1 MASEENSEII
11 SPVNNQQEIQALPLM
26 RGWLHLGT
34 SPVALIAGF
43 VLVIV
48 TPTLNMRFA
57 IALFTLASA
66 ALFTVSATYHRVKW
80 SPKWKSVFRR
90 LDHANIFLI
99 IAATYTPLSIYWLNQ
114 NEART
119 LLLIVWIGSL
129 SGLLM
134 RVFWLSAPR
143 WLYVP
148 IYLALGWAAIFYL
161 PSFLNNAGW
170 LIVSL
175 IFAGG
180 VSYSVGAIIYA
191 LKKPKLSEKYFGFH
205 EMFHAFT
212 ILGYL
217 CHYLA
222 ITFTVV
228 AMY

>member
-1 MASEENSEII
+1 MSFMNKAQEN
-11 SPVNNQQEIQALPLM
+11 NEIQAPPLM

-48 TPTLNMRFA
+48 TPLLYMRFA

-66 ALFTVSATYHRVKW
+66 ALFTVSATYHRVNW
-80 SPKWKSVFRR
+80 STKWKAVFRR
-90 LDHANIFLI
+90 IDHANIFLI
-99 IAATYTPLSIYWLNQ
+99 IAATYTPLSLYWLEN
-114 NEART
+114 NESQT
-119 LLLIVWIGSL
+119 LLFLVWIGSIT
-129 SGLLM
+129 GLLM
-134 RVFWLSAPR
+134 RVFWLTAPR

-161 PSFLNNAGW
+161 PSFLQNAGW

-175 IFAGG
+175 IFSGG
-180 VSYSVGAIIYA
+180 VAYSIGAIIYA
-191 LKKPKLSEKYFGFH
+191 LKRPKLSEKYFGFH
-205 EMFHAFT
+205 ELFHAFT
-212 ILGYL
+212 IAGYI

>member
-1 MASEENSEII
+1 
-11 SPVNNQQEIQALPLM
+11 VTKTQEVQAPPLM

-43 VLVIV
+43 ALVIV
-48 TPTLNMRFA
+48 APTLSMRFV
-57 IALFTLASA
+57 IALFTIASA
-66 ALFTVSATYHRVKW
+66 ALFTVSATYHRINW

-99 IAATYTPLSIYWLNQ
+99 IAATYTPLSIYWLN
-114 NEART
+114 NAESTR
-119 LLLIVWIGSL
+119 LLLIVWIGSI

-134 RVFWLSAPR
+134 RLFWLSAPR

-180 VSYSVGAIIYA
+180 VAYSIGAIVYG

-205 EMFHAFT
+205 ELFHALT

>member
-1 MASEENSEII
+1 
-11 SPVNNQQEIQALPLM
+11 VTKTQEVQAPPLM

-43 VLVIV
+43 ALVIV
-48 TPTLNMRFA
+48 APTLSMRFV
-57 IALFTLASA
+57 IALFTIASA
-66 ALFTVSATYHRVKW
+66 ALFTVSATYHRINW

-99 IAATYTPLSIYWLNQ
+99 IAATYTPLSIYWLN
-114 NEART
+114 NAESAR
-119 LLLIVWIGSL
+119 LLLIVWIGSI

-134 RVFWLSAPR
+134 RLFWLSAPR

-180 VSYSVGAIIYA
+180 VAYSIGAIVYG

-205 EMFHAFT
+205 ELFHALT

>member
-1 MASEENSEII
+1 
-11 SPVNNQQEIQALPLM
+11 M

-48 TPTLNMRFA
+48 TPTLPMRIAVA
-57 IALFTLASA
+57 IFTLASA
-66 ALFTVSATYHRVKW
+66 TLFTVSATYHRVNW
-80 SPKWKSVFRR
+80 SPKYKAIFRK

-99 IAATYTPLSIYWLNQ
+99 IAATYTPLTIYWLDQ
-114 NEART
+114 DEATT
-119 LLLIVWIGSL
+119 LLLLVWIGSIT
-129 SGLLM
+129 GLLL
-134 RVFWLSAPR
+134 RIFWLKAPR

-161 PSFLNNAGW
+161 PSFLESAG
-170 LIVSL
+170 LVIVSL

-180 VSYSVGAIIYA
+180 VAYSIGAIVYA
-191 LKKPKLSEKYFGFH
+191 LKKPNISEKYFGFH
-205 EMFHAFT
+205 EMFHALT
-212 ILGYL
+212 IAGYL

-222 ITFTVV
+222 ITFTIA

>member
-1 MASEENSEII
+1 MDI
-11 SPVNNQQEIQALPLM
+11 VTKTRDIQAPPLM

-43 VLVIV
+43 TLVIV
-48 TPTLNMRFA
+48 APTLSMRFV

-66 ALFTVSATYHRVKW
+66 ALFIVSATYHRFNW

-99 IAATYTPLSIYWLNQ
+99 IAATYTPLSIYWLD
-114 NEART
+114 EAESTR
-119 LLLIVWIGSL
+119 LLLIVWIGSI
-129 SGLLM
+129 SGLFM
-134 RVFWLSAPR
+134 RLFWLSAPR

-161 PSFLNNAGW
+161 PSFLSNAGW

-180 VSYSVGAIIYA
+180 VAYSVGAIVYG

-205 EMFHAFT
+205 ELFHALT

>member
-1 MASEENSEII
+1 M
-11 SPVNNQQEIQALPLM
+11 NNLKAGNEIQAPPLM

-43 VLVIV
+43 ILVIV
-48 TPTLNMRFA
+48 TPTLSMRFT

-66 ALFTVSATYHRVKW
+66 LLFTVSATYHRINW
-80 SPKWKSVFRR
+80 SPKWKAIFRR

-99 IAATYTPLSIYWLNQ
+99 IAATYTPLTIYWLAGDQ
-114 NEART
+114 AQT
-119 LLLIVWIGSL
+119 LLLLVWLGSL
-129 SGLLM
+129 AGLFI
-134 RVFWLSAPR
+134 RIFWIKAPR

-148 IYLALGWAAIFYL
+148 IYVALGWAAIFYL
-161 PSFLNNAGW
+161 PSFLDSAGA

-180 VSYSVGAIIYA
+180 VAYSVGAIIYGV
-191 LKKPKLSEKYFGFH
+191 KKPNFSKKYFGFH
-205 EMFHAFT
+205 ELFHAFT
-212 ILGYL
+212 IAGYL